1 MLHRMLAILTAGVAA
16 VLLIDAAPAAES
28 TKEAPSFYYETMD
41 MDGAKQIETMSVE
54 QSLYRRRELLN
65 AQKAAKADGP
75 FTRMVA
81 RQSELARIQNRA
93 QGHGQGLDG
102 ESLVELITL
111 REQIQRH
118 ALHVRQ
124 QEAWSAAVALFQ
136 RINEKISQ
144 ELGLDFASNAAPRR
158 GGCCG

>member
-1 MLHRMLAILTAGVAA
+1 MRDVAMNPTESLSADTAQEAA
-16 VLLIDAAPAAES
+16 VALV
-28 TKEAPSFYYETMD
+28 EAIQQTPEWP
-41 MDGAKQIETMSVE
+41 
-54 QSLYRRRELLN
+54 ELLN
-65 AQKAAKADGP
+65 AQKAAKADGR
-75 FTRMVA
+75 FARMVA
-81 RQSELARIQNRA
+81 RQSELARIQNSGQRR
-93 QGHGQGLDG
+93 GQGLDG

-118 ALHVRQ
+118 GLHVRQ
-124 QEAWSAAVALFQ
+124 QEAWSAAAALLQ

>member
-1 MLHRMLAILTAGVAA
+1 MRDVAMNPTESLSADTAQEAA
-16 VLLIDAAPAAES
+16 VALV
-28 TKEAPSFYYETMD
+28 EAIQQTPEWP
-41 MDGAKQIETMSVE
+41 G
-54 QSLYRRRELLN
+54 LLN
-65 AQKAAKADGP
+65 AQKAAKADGR
-75 FTRMVA
+75 FARMVA
-81 RQSELARIQNRA
+81 RQSELARIQNS
-93 QGHGQGLDG
+93 GQGRGQRLDD

-118 ALHVRQ
+118 ELHVRQ
-124 QEAWSAAVALFQ
+124 QEAWSAAAALLQ

>member
-1 MLHRMLAILTAGVAA
+1 MPDLAMNPTEAASAHTLEEAA
-16 VLLIDAAPAAES
+16 VALAE
-28 TKEAPSFYYETMD
+28 TIQQTPEWRD
-41 MDGAKQIETMSVE
+41 
-54 QSLYRRRELLN
+54 LLN
-65 AQKAAKADGP
+65 AQKAAKADGR

-81 RQSELARIQNRA
+81 RQSELARIQNSG
-93 QGHGQGLDG
+93 QGRGQGLDG

-118 ALHVRQ
+118 ELHVRQ

-136 RINEKISQ
+136 RINEKISE

-158 GGCCG
+158 DGCCG